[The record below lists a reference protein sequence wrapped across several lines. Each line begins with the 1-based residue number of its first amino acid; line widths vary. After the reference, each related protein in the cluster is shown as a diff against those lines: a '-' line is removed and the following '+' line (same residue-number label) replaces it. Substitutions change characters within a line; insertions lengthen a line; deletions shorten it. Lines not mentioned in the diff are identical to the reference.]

1 MTVFL
6 FYFMNYH
13 TDIYLFFF
21 FFLPL
26 SQCYTSAYAVE
37 YF

>member
-21 FFLPL
+21 LPL